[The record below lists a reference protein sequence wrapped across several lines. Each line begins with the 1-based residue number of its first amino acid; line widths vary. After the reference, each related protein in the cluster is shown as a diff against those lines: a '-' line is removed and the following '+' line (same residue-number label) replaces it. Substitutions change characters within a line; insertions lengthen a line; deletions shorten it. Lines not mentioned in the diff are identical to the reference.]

1 MYSLALIAH
10 EVSVTMKFLLVAAA
24 LVSASLASEA
34 EDALQFARFRG
45 LFGKQY
51 HTMYYST
58 RAVLEQYY
66 SSTTPGPSTSGGSPS
81 SETTCGATRSTTS
94 PGHPGPWVGVS
105 ILLNNQVIM
114 RHFWC
119 C

>member
-45 LFGKQY
+45 QFGKQY
-51 HTMYYST
+51 HTRYSAVQYST
-58 RAVLEQYY
+58 VQYSTVQY
-66 SSTTPGPSTSGGSPS
+66 STK
-81 SETTCGATRSTTS
+81 E
-94 PGHPGPWVGVS
+94 
-105 ILLNNQVIM
+105 
-114 RHFWC
+114 
-119 C
+119 

>member
-45 LFGKQY
+45 QFGKQY
-51 HTMYYST
+51 HTRYSAVQYST
-58 RAVLEQYY
+58 VQYSTVPRQARVRTEVRHLPRQPAPLRRAQPVR
-66 SSTTPGPSTSGGSPS
+66 G
-81 SETTCGATRSTTS
+81 
-94 PGHPGPWVGVS
+94 
-105 ILLNNQVIM
+105 ILD
-114 RHFWC
+114 HG
-119 C
+119 

>member
-45 LFGKQY
+45 QFGKQY
-51 HTMYYST
+51 HTKYYST

-81 SETTCGATRSTTS
+81 SGTTCGAMRSTTS

-105 ILLNNQVIM
+105 ILLNSQVIM